1 MKKEVLAVM
10 RSRLRAFLVLGG
22 IGLILASLAA
32 CGDGMDEV
40 PAASSPEVKDSI
52 GPLKVGMLHSSFND
66 EIRDGMLNSFDLA
79 IKHLN
84 EAGGVFGQPVQVE
97 IVEATTD
104 PDLAVQRALEMIED
118 GPPHVIVGG
127 WTSGTALPI
136 TEEVIAPVGIPMVSP
151 SATSPLLSTAS
162 DRDFF
167 FRTIP
172 VDSAGAP
179 VLADLVRERG
189 FTNIGVIYREDP
201 WGSKYAEAFEAAWEG
216 SIRLVGIEPGQSSY
230 LSELQ
235 ESAVEGAEALV
246 PITFNAEGLILLRE
260 ALDNGIYDQFV
271 LTGPMKDLRTIQEI
285 GRDGLGGMHGIAA
298 VADRASASSVAWE
311 EAYIAEYGDLSVL
324 AYVKETYDATIA
336 LALAAEAA
344 GSTDGAAIRDQ
355 LRRVTDG
362 NGEVAIA
369 GPEGVARALETLAS
383 GGEINYEGASTS
395 LDWDE
400 SGDLLRGYIGV
411 WRFSE
416 QGDIEEVKVVP
427 FGN

>member
-1 MKKEVLAVM
+1 MM
-10 RSRLRAFLVLGG
+10 RGRLRAFLVLGG
-22 IGLILASLAA
+22 VGLLLAALAA
-32 CGDGMDEV
+32 CGDGRDEV
-40 PAASSPEVKDSI
+40 PAASSPGATDGA
-52 GPLKVGMLHSSFND
+52 GPLKIGMLHSSFND
-66 EIRDGMLNSFDLA
+66 EIRDGMLNAFDLA

-104 PDLAVQRALEMIED
+104 PDLAVQRVLEMVQD
-118 GPPHVIVGG
+118 DPPHVIVGG

-136 TEEVIAPVGIPMVSP
+136 AEEVIAPAGIPMVSP

-162 DRDFF
+162 DRDFL

-189 FTNIGVIYREDP
+189 FTNIGVLYREDP
-201 WGSKYAEAFEAAWEG
+201 WGSKYAEAFDAAWEG
-216 SIRLVGIEPGQSSY
+216 PIKLVGIEPGQTSY

-235 ESAVEGAEALV
+235 ESAAGGAEALV

-260 ALDNGIYDQFV
+260 ALDSGIYDQFV
-271 LTGPMKDLRTIQEI
+271 LTGPMKDPRTIQEI
-285 GRDGLGGMHGIAA
+285 GRDGLGGMYGIAA
-298 VADRASASSVAWE
+298 IADRASTSSLAWE
-311 EAYIAEYGDLSVL
+311 EAYLAEYGDLSIL
-324 AYVKETYDATIA
+324 AYVKEVYDATIA

-344 GSTDGAAIRDQ
+344 GSTDGTAIRDE
-355 LRRVTDG
+355 LRRVTG
-362 NGEVAIA
+362 GTGEVTTA
-369 GPEGVARALETLAS
+369 GPEGVATALEILAS
-383 GGEINYEGASTS
+383 GGETNYEGASTS

-400 SGDLLRGYIGV
+400 NGDLLRGYIGV

-416 QGDIEEVKVVP
+416 QGDIEEVEVVP